1 MRLQESTM
9 SWRFAI
15 QIVLAFATAVLAG
28 CSDWTGSHATPS
40 YLPAPGQYAPPAE
53 ATPRLRVAV
62 PAMAVDNPVGVI
74 ADLDVQA
81 AASDELFALLDA
93 SSRYDLTER
102 QRLAVV
108 LAEQKHSDM
117 IQPGRLIHPAPVQGF
132 DYALLGHFTQFLVQ
146 REPEPGK
153 MSMASMQKSLHMGAG
168 WIPRLIADARVDLTM
183 VDVHTGVVIMSG
195 ASEFHHTMTP
205 QELGLQLTSD
215 QLLNTPLVRLNS
227 ADTRHI
233 LRLVLDDTLRP
244 LLPRLDR
251 WAAALPPSHDGPPAV
266 VNSVHSMADNPLAAQ
281 SATRPAGT
289 VLNATSIC
297 PECGAKVRADQEFCP
312 VCGHKLR

>member
-1 MRLQESTM
+1 MGS
-9 SWRFAI
+9 RFTI
-15 QIVLAFATAVLAG
+15 QIVLTFATVILAG

-40 YLPAPGQYAPPAE
+40 YLPPTGQYAPPAE
-53 ATPRLRVAV
+53 PTPRLRVAV
-62 PAMAVDNPVGVI
+62 PAMAVDNPAGVI
-74 ADLDVQA
+74 ADVDVHA

-108 LAEQKHSDM
+108 LAEQNLSEM
-117 IQPGRLIHPAPVQGF
+117 IQPGHLIHPAPVQGF
-132 DYALLGHFTQFLVQ
+132 DYALLGHFTQFSVQ
-146 REPEPGK
+146 REPEPGT

-168 WIPRLIADARVDLTM
+168 WIPKLIADAKVKLTM
-183 VDVHTGVVIMSG
+183 IDVHTGVVIMSG

-215 QLLNTPLVRLNS
+215 QLLNTPQVRLNP
-227 ADTRHI
+227 ADTHHI
-233 LRLVLDDTLRP
+233 LRLVLDDGVRP

-251 WAAALPPSHDGPPAV
+251 WAAALPPPHDSPSAV
-266 VNSVHSMADNPLAAQ
+266 INPVHSMADKPLAAH

-289 VLNATSIC
+289 VLNANSIC